1 MESAKIQA
9 LQEALLAQGK
19 SWGDVVYYAEKQV
32 EKNMTN
38 AQRNAK
44 AANTASKHESMM
56 KAANIEKKKAKFVN
70 RKGQLKKIAKACKW
84 ECQGEKCWA
93 HEEKACPYIHKNQKG
108 SNKNHAVTLKKGGS
122 KRSTSR
128 RSTSRRSTRRN

>member
-1 MESAKIQA
+1 MESAKIHA

-56 KAANIEKKKAKFVN
+56 KAANVEKKKAKFVN

-122 KRSTSR
+122 KRS
-128 RSTSRRSTRRN
+128 SRRSTRRRSTRRN

>member
-1 MESAKIQA
+1 MESAKIHA

-19 SWGDVVYYAEKQV
+19 TWGDVVYYAEKQV

-38 AQRNAK
+38 AQRTAR

-56 KAANIEKKKAKFVN
+56 KAANVEKKKAKFVN

-122 KRSTSR
+122 KRS
-128 RSTSRRSTRRN
+128 SRRSTRRSTRRN